1 MPELPDLERKSV
13 EGYVNSQTR
22 DESDLV
28 KIVQKVGTRRVA
40 HTSYEMYDVWTEQG
54 SRWWVITEPLN
65 LYSQEDFN
73 NVDMAFTHHLGLRA
87 QLYDRRPLS
96 GSAEAEAERE
106 RDAPPWYLSPLRTY
120 ERAVQTM
127 AEAVDAEDFQAVG
140 IRCRETLLSL
150 VRGASRE
157 DWVPEQTEPP
167 KTADFKGWLEIFGN
181 ALAANSKQRTYL
193 KSVGIKTWDL
203 CVWLQHYTDA
213 TEWDAEIVL
222 NATRNFLT
230 SFALAHR
237 RFVEGDPDRCPQ
249 CDSYRLRPDEDLGEQ
264 SGKLG
269 WVSRPVCL
277 GCGWQGH
284 ETFEPFTAEY
294 LQRLADYTR
303 AVQDEELEG
312 GDEAAANT
320 APST

>member
-1 MPELPDLERKSV
+1 LPELERKSV
-13 EGYVNSQTR
+13 ENYVNSQTR

-40 HTSYEMYDVWTEQG
+40 HESYDLYDVWTEQG
-54 SRWWVITEPLN
+54 SRWWVITEPMN

-73 NVDMAFTHHLGLRA
+73 SIDIAFTHHLGLRA
-87 QLYDRRPLS
+87 QVYDRRPMP
-96 GSAEAEAERE
+96 GSAEAGDEPDRE
-106 RDAPPWYLSPLRTY
+106 DPAWYLTPLRTY
-120 ERAVQTM
+120 QRAVETM

-150 VRGASRE
+150 VKYASRE
-157 DWVPEQTEPP
+157 DWVPEQDDPP
-167 KTADFKGWLEIFGN
+167 MVANFKGWLEILGN
-181 ALAANSKQRTYL
+181 ALAANGKQRTYL
-193 KSVGIKTWDL
+193 KAVGLKTWDL

-237 RFVEGDPDRCPQ
+237 RFSEGTPERCPQ
-249 CDSYRLRPDEDLGEQ
+249 CDSYRLRPDEDLGERG
-264 SGKLG
+264 GKPG
-269 WVSRPVCL
+269 WLSRPVCL
-277 GCGWQGH
+277 GCGWQGL

-294 LQRLADYTR
+294 LRSLAEYTK
-303 AVQDEELEG
+303 AVEAEELEDG
-312 GDEAAANT
+312 NEAVT
-320 APST
+320 S